1 MGASKQGSCQSQ
13 YVMLAAHHLL
23 ASSVGLQLPATKH
36 KLPQLKQLMSLTHS
50 LLQAVTGPALHY
62 WVSFDLYFSWLSE
75 TMLLGSHQEL
85 R

>member
-1 MGASKQGSCQSQ
+1 MGAGKQGSCQSQ

-23 ASSVGLQLPATKH
+23 ASSVELRLPVTQH
-36 KLPQLKQLMSLTHS
+36 KLPQLRQLTLVTQFS
-50 LLQAVTGPALHY
+50 LQAVTGPALHY
-62 WVSFDLYFSWLSE
+62 QVATDLYFGWFRE